1 MITPN
6 TDMNNFTVSCFSHLV
21 NHKPAGSVE
30 HGKVTTMCL
39 NCDLPVA
46 FTLPDLI
53 QEIPIFFQWKRIQW
67 YV

>member
-30 HGKVTTMCL
+30 HGKADNHVSELCHSSSL
-39 NCDLPVA
+39 Y
-46 FTLPDLI
+46 FT
-53 QEIPIFFQWKRIQW
+53 
-67 YV
+67 